1 MLKCFEIFL
10 PLVRGN
16 LELLQELALD
26 FVKRQ
31 AQQHVVY
38 TEMRYSP
45 HLLAKGAS
53 LSYNPNDNNDDNNI
67 VNADPIVDAITKG
80 LRRGEEE
87 YGVKVSTY
95 TLYTLY
101 DCVTTQLCSYT
112 ALSICIHVLYC

>member
-16 LELLQELALD
+16 LELLEQLALD

-53 LSYNPNDNNDDNNI
+53 LSYNPNDNTI

-87 YGVKVSTY
+87 YGVKVRTY
-95 TLYTLY
+95 TLYTL
-101 DCVTTQLCSYT
+101 
-112 ALSICIHVLYC
+112 